1 MTKNCFFSDNSVQ
14 NIWNKEKKPSKIGHD
29 CKTLIFT
36 FAYQTA
42 LNQASSKVKNATK
55 QEIDKIKRKS
65 KDQ

>member
-1 MTKNCFFSDNSVQ
+1 MQ